1 MNVPEPLFT
10 GKNTIYFQQIDST
23 NTYAMDMI
31 SKTNPPEG
39 TCVRTDYQT
48 AGKGQIG
55 RYWQSETGKNV
66 LISYIFY
73 PHCIKA
79 TDQFYLNIMSGLA
92 VINTLSLWIP
102 EVKIKWPNDIYAGN
116 KKIAGIL
123 VQNVLR
129 GTQIKTTVIG
139 IGINVNQILFPAD
152 IPNPTSVA
160 IETGKF
166 ADLEKIILW
175 LSAGL
180 EHQYFLLKKHS
191 FDIMKMDYLNHLYRL
206 NEWATFCTDTTGD
219 FIARITGI
227 DAQGKLLLQ
236 LENETTVS
244 FGFRELTFKI

>member
-73 PHCIKA
+73 PHGIKA
-79 TDQFYLNIMSGLA
+79 ADQFYLNIMSGLA
-92 VINTLSLWIP
+92 VRNTLSHLLSD
-102 EVKIKWPNDIYAGN
+102 VKIKWPNDIYVGN

-123 VQNVLR
+123 IQNVLR
-129 GTQIKTTVIG
+129 GNEIKATVIG
-139 IGINVNQILFPAD
+139 TGININQILFPAD

-160 IETGKF
+160 IETGKPG
-166 ADLEKIILW
+166 DLEKIILW

-191 FDIMKMDYLNHLYRL
+191 FDILKMNYLNHLYRL
-206 NEWATFCTDTTGD
+206 NEWATFCTETTGD

-227 DAQGKLLLQ
+227 DGQGKLMLQ
-236 LENETTVS
+236 LENETIVS
-244 FGFRELTFKI
+244 FGFREVTFKI